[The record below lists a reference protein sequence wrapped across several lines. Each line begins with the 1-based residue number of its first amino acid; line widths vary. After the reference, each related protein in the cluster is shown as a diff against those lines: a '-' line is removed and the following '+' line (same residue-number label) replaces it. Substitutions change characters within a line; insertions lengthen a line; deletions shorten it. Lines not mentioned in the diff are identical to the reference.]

1 MAAVAWSAAPPG
13 IISTSGL
20 AAFTTVFSMDPLGT
34 PLHIF
39 SFVSGIVGILNN
51 SRASRSGGIR
61 RSG

>member
-51 SRASRSGGIR
+51 
-61 RSG
+61 